1 MATKKLIICDY
12 CHEKIELFHHRVT
25 LYNPSFKPELK
36 RQYYHGDCYT
46 EKILKENDCKVDWQ
60 AQSIKEARIETI
72 EKAKAMLDGMLKEV
86 D

>member
-1 MATKKLIICDY
+1 MAMKKPIICDY
-12 CHEKIELFHHRVT
+12 CHKKIEPFQHKVT
-25 LYNPSFKPELK
+25 LYDPHSKPELK
-36 RQYYHGDCYT
+36 RQYYHGDCYA